1 VVVGE
6 NVDVGEKVDVGL
18 WVGPNVVVEAVGAIV
33 PDFLSAV
40 VGETVFVGFWLA
52 LDVGLFV
59 GKPAG
64 AV

>member
-40 VGETVFVGFWLA
+40 VGEKVFVGF
-52 LDVGLFV
+52 
-59 GKPAG
+59 
-64 AV
+64 